1 LKNADTPSSITAK
14 DPNSESEDSSLTT
27 IYRIGIGDVLDIRVR
42 NFASGASTLFTVTEG
57 GTIDYPILGAPF
69 PAVGQTTDELQ
80 KRLVFEFKR
89 RALLESPQVSV
100 TVRQY
105 TSHTVMITGLVA
117 SGGTKLL
124 RREAVPLYVIL
135 AEAQSRLEAARA
147 NIMRLNQPVITV
159 DLTDPTSLGVLVR
172 PGDIIAITARPEL
185 YYYIAGR
192 INSAGQKSFQPGI
205 TLLQSI
211 LAAGGLRNQTD
222 ASVEISREGGNGNLV
237 TTRYTVSQIKSGKTP
252 DPRLQPGDRI
262 EVRK

>member
-1 LKNADTPSSITAK
+1 MKNRVLAVAALTIAFAHASLPQSPTADPSEKAGSIPAPRAQLIRSDVDTARSDGTLKGTDTPSSINAK
-14 DPNSESEDSSLTT
+14 DANSESEDSSLTT
-27 IYRIGIGDVLDIRVR
+27 IYRIGVGDVLDIRVR

-69 PAVGQTTDELQ
+69 QAVGQTTDELQ
-80 KRLVFEFKR
+80 RHLVLEFKR

-100 TVRQY
+100 MVRQY

-147 NIMRLNQPVITV
+147 NIMRANQPVITV

-192 INSAGQKSFQPGI
+192 INNPGQK
-205 TLLQSI
+205 
-211 LAAGGLRNQTD
+211 
-222 ASVEISREGGNGNLV
+222 
-237 TTRYTVSQIKSGKTP
+237 
-252 DPRLQPGDRI
+252 
-262 EVRK
+262 